1 MEYDGTEIAIVGMAG
16 RFPGARDLAGF
27 WSNLRDGVESARV
40 LSHEELAALGV
51 PAALYAD
58 PRYVPRTAQMP
69 GIDRFDAPF
78 FGLGETEAAILDP
91 QQRIWLELAWE
102 ALESA
107 GYDPEAEAGRRSIG
121 VFAGASL
128 STYLIYNLIS
138 GVSP

>member
-1 MEYDGTEIAIVGMAG
+1 MAG

-27 WSNLRDGVESARV
+27 WRNLRDGVEAVRP
-40 LSHEELAALGV
+40 LSDGDLGALGV
-51 PAALYAD
+51 PASLRAD

-69 GIDRFDAPF
+69 GVDRFDARF
-78 FGLGETEAAILDP
+78 FGLSETEAEILDP

-102 ALESA
+102 ALESG

-128 STYLIYNLIS
+128 STYLIYNLI
-138 GVSP
+138 